1 MSKFVNPFSDYGW
14 KKIFGSEVSKDLII
28 SFLNE
33 VIQQEVIIDITFR
46 NVEMLGLKHDQRRAV
61 FDIFCENEKGE
72 VFIVEM
78 QKSRQKYFSDRVLY
92 YASFAIQQQSMIVKE
107 KQEKEPDEKVR
118 KRWNYHISKV
128 YVVCVLNYIMDSSR
142 PEKYRWDIVRMD
154 RELKI
159 PFSETLNEIY
169 LEMPKFVL
177 PLHLCDT
184 FYKKWLYVL
193 NNIEIMERL
202 PEELNNQIF
211 RKLKSIVEVERMT
224 PDQRLEYE
232 LSLSVERDLCAALD
246 TSFEDGMEKGKVEGR
261 AEGKVEGKTEGK
273 MEEQRIIAANFK
285 KQGVNI
291 DIISQC
297 TGLSVEEINKL

>member
-1 MSKFVNPFSDYGW
+1 MNKFVNPFSDYGW

-33 VIQQEVIIDITFR
+33 VIQQEVIVDITFR
-46 NVEMLGLKHDQRRAV
+46 NVEMLGLKQDQRRAV

-72 VFIVEM
+72 IFIVEM

-107 KQEKEPDEKVR
+107 KLEKEPDEVIR
-118 KRWNYHISKV
+118 KRWNYQISKV
-128 YVVCVLNYIMDSSR
+128 YVVCILSYIMDLSR
-142 PEKYRWDIVRMD
+142 PEKYRWDVVRMD
-154 RELKI
+154 RELKL

-169 LEMPKFVL
+169 IEMPKFVL
-177 PLHLCDT
+177 PLHECDT
-184 FYKKWLYVL
+184 LYKKWLYVL

-202 PEELNNQIF
+202 PQELNSQIF

-224 PDQRLEYE
+224 PDQRD
-232 LSLSVERDLCAALD
+232 LSAALD
-246 TSFEDGMEKGKVEGR
+246 TSFEDGMEKGIEK
-261 AEGKVEGKTEGK
+261 GKI
-273 MEEQRIIAANFK
+273 EEQRLIAANLR

-291 DIISQC
+291 ETIALC
-297 TGLSVEEINKL
+297 TGLSVKEVSEL